1 MGYVSDNLMLLS
13 DIAKAIAMEFGENC
27 EVVLHDLTL
36 PYNKT
41 IVGIWNGHVT
51 GRKIGDGGTNA
62 GLAILKGTSSP
73 KDQCYINT
81 LPNGHIL
88 RTTSKYFRDEYG
100 KVNGCLCINFD
111 ITDLITAKKAIC
123 SLTGDVNNQDSNS
136 ELFNGNL
143 DDTLNIMMK
152 QAVEATGKSI
162 DNLSTKD
169 KQKIV
174 YDLNQKGFFL
184 IKKSVTMLA
193 EYLGLSRYSI
203 YNYINQEKKTA
214 DNSQNN

>member
-1 MGYVSDNLMLLS
+1 MGYVSDNIELLS
-13 DIAKAIAMEFGENC
+13 DIAKAISMEFGSNC

-73 KDQCYINT
+73 SDQCYINT

-100 KVNGCLCINFD
+100 KVNGSLCINFD
-111 ITDLITAKKAIC
+111 ITNLVKASATIQSITGNIFNQP
-123 SLTGDVNNQDSNS
+123 TNNEFYSN
-136 ELFNGNL
+136 NL
-143 DDTLNIMMK
+143 DDLLNSMMK
-152 QAVEATGKSI
+152 QAVKELKM
-162 DNLSTKD
+162 DENNLSKSD
-169 KQKIV
+169 KQEIV
-174 YDLNQKGFFL
+174 YNLNQKGFFQ
-184 IKKSVTMLA
+184 IKKSVSILA
-193 EYLGLSRYSI
+193 KFLGLSRYSI
-203 YNYINQEKKTA
+203 YNYINLSKQE
-214 DNSQNN
+214 S